1 MCTLKIKNIG
11 PIKKINMA
19 INKVTFLLGPQSSG
33 KSTIAKVLCHC
44 QWIEK
49 RCYTNFEEESAK
61 FIKGTNFIDD
71 FVEYYRLDGYFT
83 ADSYIRYEGNFIILE
98 YAEGKLTILKSEGTT
113 YDYPKLCYVPA
124 ERNLVAAIP
133 NLRKYN
139 DTNDLIL
146 YFMYDWFEARD
157 YLKKLDLE
165 QIVERHVRYEYE
177 ASSSRELILDGDVS
191 EIELENASSGLQ
203 SVVPLMMVSTYILKD
218 IYRRYKPLSSE
229 QLLQLS
235 KATEVVKRVTDELNA
250 YLERQKETGEVG
262 ELRIKVDEANDNQM
276 LRAILERDPG
286 VQDLISSLNKEFFYK
301 RSDIY
306 IEEPEQNLFPDAQQ
320 RYVYWLMKQIKDP
333 TKQHS
338 VFVTTHS
345 PFVLFSLNNCLLGG
359 LTGDKLS
366 DVEKTDCLSRESW
379 INPEL
384 VTVYEIHD
392 GELLRIQEPSGLLMH
407 NYLNRA
413 YGKIN
418 AEFMT
423 MLDHYED

>member
-11 PIKKINMA
+11 PIKKIEMA

-33 KSTIAKVLCHC
+33 KSTVAKVLCHC

-61 FIKGTNFIDD
+61 FIKDNNFVDG
-71 FVEYYRLDGYFT
+71 FVEYYRLDGYFSD
-83 ADSYIRYEGNFIILE
+83 DSYIRYEGNFITLE
-98 YAEGKLTILKSEGTT
+98 YAEKRLTISKSEGTT
-113 YDYPKLCYVPA
+113 YEYPKLCYVPA

-165 QIVERHVRYEYE
+165 QIVERHVRYKYE
-177 ASSSRELILDGDVS
+177 ESSSSELILDGDAS
-191 EIELENASSGLQ
+191 EIELKNASSGLQ
-203 SVVPLMMVSTYILKD
+203 SVVPLMMVSTYILQD

-229 QLLQLS
+229 QMLQLS
-235 KATEVVKRVTDELNA
+235 KATEVVKRVTDELNV
-250 YLERQKETGEVG
+250 YLKQQKETGNVG
-262 ELRIKVDEANDNQM
+262 ELRIKVDEANDNPI
-276 LRAILERDPG
+276 LRAILERDPR
-286 VQDLISSLNKEFFYK
+286 VQDLMSSLNKEFFYK

-345 PFVLFSLNNCLLGG
+345 PFVLFSLNNCLMGG

-366 DVEKTDCLSRESW
+366 DAEKADCLSRESW
-379 INPEL
+379 IDPLL

-392 GELLRIQEPSGLLMH
+392 GELLRIQEPSGLLMQ

>member
-11 PIKKINMA
+11 PIKKIEMA

-33 KSTIAKVLCHC
+33 KSTVAKVLCHC

-61 FIKGTNFIDD
+61 FIKDNNFVDG
-71 FVEYYRLDGYFT
+71 FVEYYRLDGYFSD
-83 ADSYIRYEGNFIILE
+83 DSYIRYEGNFITLE
-98 YAEGKLTILKSEGTT
+98 YAEKKLTISKSEVAA
-113 YDYPKLCYVPA
+113 YEYPKLCYVPA

-146 YFMYDWFEARD
+146 YFLYDWFEARD

-165 QIVERHVRYEYE
+165 QIVERHVRYKYE
-177 ASSSRELILDGDVS
+177 ESSSSDLILDGDAS
-191 EIELENASSGLQ
+191 EIEMKNASSGLQ
-203 SVVPLMMVSTYILKD
+203 SVVPLMMVSTYILQD

-229 QLLQLS
+229 QMLQLN
-235 KATEVVKRVTDELNA
+235 KATEVVKRVTDELNV
-250 YLERQKETGEVG
+250 YLKQQKETGNVG
-262 ELRIKVDEANDNQM
+262 ELRIKVDEANDNPI
-276 LRAILERDPG
+276 LRAILERDPR
-286 VQDLISSLNKEFFYK
+286 VQDLMSSLNKEFFYK

-345 PFVLFSLNNCLLGG
+345 PFVLFSLNNCLMGG

-366 DVEKTDCLSRESW
+366 DAEKADCLSRESW
-379 INPEL
+379 IDPLL

-392 GELLRIQEPSGLLMH
+392 GELLRIQEPSGLLMQ

>member
-1 MCTLKIKNIG
+1 MCTLKIRNIG
-11 PIKKINMA
+11 PIKKIDMV

-33 KSTIAKVLCHC
+33 KSTVAKVLCHC

-61 FIKGTNFIDD
+61 FILGTNFVDG
-71 FVEYYRLDGYFT
+71 FVEYYRLTGYFRD
-83 ADSYIRYEGNFIILE
+83 DSYIRYKGNFITLE
-98 YAEGKLTILKSEGTT
+98 YAEGKLTISKNEGSA

-165 QIVERHVRYEYE
+165 PIVERYVRYEYE
-177 ASSSRELILDGDVS
+177 VSSSRELIFDSDVS
-191 EIELENASSGLQ
+191 EIELKNASSGLQ
-203 SVVPLMMVSTYILKD
+203 SVVPLMMVSTYILRD

-235 KATEVVKRVTDELNA
+235 KATEVVKRVRDELNA
-250 YLERQKETGEVG
+250 YLERSKNAGDVEK
-262 ELRIKVDEANDNQM
+262 LCIKVDEAKDNQI
-276 LRAILERDPG
+276 LRAILERDPR
-286 VQDLISSLNKEFFYK
+286 VQDLMSSLNKEFFYK

-320 RYVYWLMKQIKDP
+320 RYVYWLMQQIQDP
-333 TKQHS
+333 NRQHS
-338 VFVTTHS
+338 AFVTTHS
-345 PFVLFSLNNCLLGG
+345 PFVLFSLNNCLMGG

-366 DVEKTDCLSRESW
+366 ETEKADCLSRESW
-379 INPEL
+379 INPEH

-392 GELLRIQEPSGLLMH
+392 GELLGIQEPSGLLMQ

-423 MLDHYED
+423 LLEHYEN

>member
-11 PIKKINMA
+11 PIKKIEMA

-33 KSTIAKVLCHC
+33 KSTVAKVLCHC

-61 FIKGTNFIDD
+61 FIQGTNFVDG
-71 FVEYYRLDGYFT
+71 FVEYYRLAGYFRD
-83 ADSYIRYEGNFIILE
+83 DSYIRYEGNFITLE
-98 YAEGKLTILKSEGTT
+98 YAEGKLKILKNEGTV
-113 YDYPKLCYVPA
+113 YEYPKLCYVPA

-177 ASSSRELILDGDVS
+177 ASSSRELIFDSDVS
-191 EIELENASSGLQ
+191 EIELKNASSGLQ
-203 SVVPLMMVSTYILKD
+203 SVVPLMMVSTYILRD

-250 YLERQKETGEVG
+250 YLERQKKAGDVG
-262 ELRIKVDEANDNQM
+262 ELRIKVDEAKDNQI
-276 LRAILERDPG
+276 LRAILERDPR
-286 VQDLISSLNKEFFYK
+286 VQDLMSSLNKEFFYK

-320 RYVYWLMKQIKDP
+320 RYVYWLMQQIQDP
-333 TKQHS
+333 NRQHS
-338 VFVTTHS
+338 AFVTTHS
-345 PFVLFSLNNCLLGG
+345 PFVLFSLNNCLMGG

-366 DVEKTDCLSRESW
+366 EMEKADCLSRESW

-392 GELLRIQEPSGLLMH
+392 GELLRIQESSGLLMQ

-423 MLDHYED
+423 LLDHYEN

>member
-11 PIKKINMA
+11 PIKKIEMA

-33 KSTIAKVLCHC
+33 KSTVAKVLCHC

-61 FIKGTNFIDD
+61 FIQGTNFVDG
-71 FVEYYRLDGYFT
+71 FVEYYRLAGYFRD
-83 ADSYIRYEGNFIILE
+83 DSYIRYEGNFITLE
-98 YAEGKLTILKSEGTT
+98 YAEGKLKILKNEG
-113 YDYPKLCYVPA
+113 
-124 ERNLVAAIP
+124 
-133 NLRKYN
+133 
-139 DTNDLIL
+139 
-146 YFMYDWFEARD
+146 FMYDWFEARD

-177 ASSSRELILDGDVS
+177 ASSSRELIFDSDVS
-191 EIELENASSGLQ
+191 EIELKNASSGLQ
-203 SVVPLMMVSTYILKD
+203 SVVPLMMVSTYILRD

-250 YLERQKETGEVG
+250 YLERQKKAGDVG
-262 ELRIKVDEANDNQM
+262 ELRIKVDEAKDNQI
-276 LRAILERDPG
+276 LRAILERDPR
-286 VQDLISSLNKEFFYK
+286 VQDLMSSLNKEFFYK

-320 RYVYWLMKQIKDP
+320 RYVYWLMQQIQDP
-333 TKQHS
+333 NRQHS
-338 VFVTTHS
+338 AFVTTHS
-345 PFVLFSLNNCLLGG
+345 PFVLFSLNNCLMGG

-366 DVEKTDCLSRESW
+366 EMEKADCLSRESW

-392 GELLRIQEPSGLLMH
+392 GELLRIQESSGLLMQ

-423 MLDHYED
+423 LLDHYEN

>member
-1 MCTLKIKNIG
+1 MCKLIIKNIG
-11 PIKKINMA
+11 PVKNIDMSV
-19 INKVTFLLGPQSSG
+19 NKVTFLLGPQSSG

-49 RCYTNFEEESAK
+49 RCYTNFEEESTK
-61 FIKGTNFIDD
+61 FIEGTNFVDG
-71 FVEYYRLDGYFT
+71 FVEYYRFEGYFRT
-83 ADSYIRYEGNFIILE
+83 DSYIRYEGNYIELE
-98 YAEGKLTILKSEGTT
+98 YQEKKLTIKKNGKTT
-113 YDYPKLCYVPA
+113 YEYPKLCYVPA

-165 QIVERHVRYEYE
+165 KIVERQVKYEYI
-177 ASSSRELILDGDVS
+177 ASRNSELILDGNES
-191 EIELENASSGLQ
+191 EIELKNASSGLQ
-203 SVVPLMMVSTYILKD
+203 SVVPLMMVSTYILQD

-229 QLLQLS
+229 QMLQLS
-235 KATEVVKRVTDELNA
+235 KATEVVKRVTEKINA
-250 YLERQKETGEVG
+250 YIKEQEEKGEVG
-262 ELRIKVDEANDNQM
+262 ELRIEVDEAKNNPI
-276 LRAILERDPG
+276 LRAILERDPA
-286 VQDLISSLNKEFFYK
+286 VQDLLSSIKKEFFYK

-320 RYVYWLMKQIKDP
+320 RYVYWLMKQIKEP

-338 VFVTTHS
+338 AFVTTHS
-345 PFVLFSLNNCLLGG
+345 PYVLFALNNCLMGG
-359 LTGDKLS
+359 LAGGKLS
-366 DVEKTDCLSRESW
+366 EAEKAGCLSKESW
-379 INPEL
+379 IGPDL

-392 GELLRIQEPSGLLMH
+392 GELLGIQEKSGLLMQ
-407 NYLNRA
+407 NYLNRS
-413 YGKIN
+413 YGKVN

-423 MLDHYED
+423 LLEYYED